1 MSNYSAVAAMAGSL
15 SLRDRVAACAAQE
28 GKSNPVIWA
37 QEHMWAIAASPSWDE
52 TWQYAVDTYN
62 VNQNPDT
69 GSRTDVISDAMILT
83 AVQGTV

>member
-1 MSNYSAVAAMAGSL
+1 MSNYSAVASMAASI

-28 GKSNPVIWA
+28 GKPDPVIWA
-37 QEHMWAIAASPSWDE
+37 QQHMWAIAASATWDD

-69 GSRTDVISDAMILT
+69 GARTDVISDAMILA
-83 AVQGTV
+83 AVQATT